1 MIEAGWLFRIGAIT
15 TLVAGTVFLLWLGDQ
30 ITRHGI
36 GNGVVVLLIAGPIL
50 GPVSGFIRFLVN
62 KPVAPRL
69 GW

>member
-1 MIEAGWLFRIGAIT
+1 MVIEAGWLFRIGAIT

-50 GPVSGFIRFLVN
+50 GLVSS
-62 KPVAPRL
+62 
-69 GW
+69 